1 MTVSRKTRIVV
12 ATASAALG
20 LVVAEGALR
29 VVERGEAAAN
39 PGVAFLACDAELGWS
54 GVPHDAFDVD
64 MPNGRHRIT
73 RNALGMNDVEHGPK
87 RAAGKRVLFLGDSFV
102 EALQVPLGKAHH
114 RLAEGLLAERN
125 PGGPAGPRVEVV
137 AAGIGGWSLAQA
149 LLFFER
155 ERARLEPDIVVAF
168 WFPGNDLSDVLPT
181 RRYQTCR
188 GRNCFAPY
196 FAPPAGALEKTPW
209 LSAPGAPLG
218 IGGDRTHRKVQARAL
233 SAMYFGSALW
243 RRLSPLFPP
252 RYPGYRVTESAFYE
266 ETASYEEGVAWSL
279 TEALFDRLRASAAP
293 ARLVV
298 VLVPHRSSVER
309 RLAGIST
316 PRHPARGLAQRLEAL
331 GIPYIDLEPVF
342 TAHLQAGGDAPYWP
356 DGHWTATGNRLAA
369 EAEAR
374 FLAPFLE

>member
-1 MTVSRKTRIVV
+1 MLV
-12 ATASAALG
+12 AAASAALG

-29 VVERGEAAAN
+29 IVENGEAAAN
-39 PGVAFLACDAELGWS
+39 PGVTFLECDAELGWS
-54 GVPHDAFDVD
+54 GVPHDSFDVD
-64 MPNGRHRIT
+64 MPTGRHRIT
-73 RNALGMNDVEHGPK
+73 RNRLGMNDVEHGPK
-87 RAAGKRVLFLGDSFV
+87 RPGGKRILFLGDSFV
-102 EALQVPLGKAHH
+102 EALQVPLEKAHH
-114 RLAEGLLAERN
+114 RLAGKVL
-125 PGGPAGPRVEVV
+125 GVEVV
-137 AAGIGGWSLAQA
+137 AAGIGGWSLAQEV
-149 LLFFER
+149 LFFER
-155 ERARLEPDIVVAF
+155 EKARMEPEIVVAF

-196 FAPPAGALEKTPW
+196 FAPPVGALEKAPW

-218 IGGDRTHRKVQARAL
+218 IGGDRSHRKVQARAL
-233 SAMYFGSALW
+233 SAMYRGSALW

-279 TEALFDRLRASAAP
+279 TAALFDRLRASTAP

-298 VLVPHRSSVER
+298 ILVPHRSSVER

-331 GIPYIDLEPVF
+331 GILYMDLEPVF